1 MPDVSPVPPSRQR
14 GARSWVW
21 MAPAVLLSATLA
33 AAQPVPVTPS
43 AEPPAA
49 DAAAQAPGAQ
59 PAAAPPVQA
68 VGFTTPAGALLVSI
82 LPAKTGDFEFL
93 LDLYVQALAT
103 SQDEAVRALAPGWR
117 AYKAGEPVPGG
128 TNVLYVIL
136 VDPAVAGAD
145 YSWQAI
151 LSTIVA
157 AFPDKQQDVFEK
169 GTSVHAGPMN
179 KLTLT
184 RVPAPRP

>member
-21 MAPAVLLSATLA
+21 MAPAVLLSAALA

-49 DAAAQAPGAQ
+49 DAAQALGAQ
-59 PAAAPPVQA
+59 PVAPPVQA